1 MNVHAVAQSAYRAN
15 IRTLK
20 SARDI
25 EYDVIA
31 RITRQLQAAI
41 AQSDPSAFP
50 ALAAAIVENNRLWT
64 VFAIDLSDPGNEFP
78 KQLRAQLFYLAEF
91 VMQHS
96 DKVLNGTAAPG
107 VLVDINLSVMRGL
120 SGKVAPL

>member
-15 IRTLK
+15 VRTLK

-31 RITRQLQAAI
+31 RITRQMQGAI
-41 AQSDPSAFP
+41 AQTDQSAFP
-50 ALAAAIVENNRLWT
+50 ALAAAIVENNKLWT
-64 VFAIDLSDPGNEFP
+64 AFAVDLSDSGNGFP
-78 KQLRAQLFYLAEF
+78 QQLRAQLFYLAEF

-96 DKVLNGTAAPG
+96 DKVLKGTAAPD
-107 VLVDINLSVMRGL
+107 VLVDINLSIMRGL
-120 SGKVAPL
+120 SGKVALL